1 MRYLIFA
8 IYVSFLF
15 SEDVKLSLFLFDDVK
30 NCDIVEKESQKVEN
44 PIKIYQGDFASNVLE
59 KVHQLE
65 EMKVDATLFNKVF
78 LEKKIS
84 LKNLHLLTSNVISLE
99 DKPVSNLWITS
110 IDNMRIGFFGLNQ
123 FRLLPPK
130 SFSFCCMDLFF
141 TAKQKVKYLKNTGV
155 DFIVLLCSLSEKEI
169 LSLLKKVEG
178 IDLILSNKKG
188 DRLPFY
194 EKNTLIYFQKDTSR
208 LDLLIEKK
216 PMAQG
221 SKVEYY
227 PTWRKI

>member
-1 MRYLIFA
+1 M
-8 IYVSFLF
+8 
-15 SEDVKLSLFLFDDVK
+15 FLFDDVK
-30 NCDIVEKESQKVEN
+30 NSESINKECQKADH
-44 PIKIYQGDFASNVLE
+44 PIKIYQGDFANNASEKVKILE
-59 KVHQLE
+59 K
-65 EMKVDATLFNKVF
+65 MKVDVALFNKVF
-78 LEKKIS
+78 FEERVS
-84 LKNLHLLTSNVISLE
+84 LKNLRVLTSNVITLQG
-99 DKPVSNLWITS
+99 KPVSSPWITTV
-110 IDNMRIGFFGLNQ
+110 DNMKVGFFGLNQ

-141 TAKQKVKYLKNTGV
+141 TARKGVKDLRKIGV
-155 DFIVLLCSLSEKEI
+155 DFVVLLCSLSEKEI

-178 IDLILSNKKG
+178 IDLILSTEKS

-216 PMAQG
+216 QMAQG
-221 SKVEYY
+221 TKVEFY